1 MLQIQQAVLDR
12 INNLIVIIN
21 KDCLIDYVS
30 PSVEKSLG
38 YPKEEL
44 MGEGWWMKT
53 REHEYERD
61 IVRNEINELLNSSV
75 ENTFLK
81 SERKLKGSNGI
92 SRWIEWNISKGP
104 ENSIISI
111 GYDITE
117 RKNIEF
123 SLIDKNSNL
132 LKIHNELTD
141 SLEYAKNIQQSTL
154 PEIAEFKEYFDDAFV
169 YYAPKNI
176 VSGDFYWFKSIEDKA
191 YFSVIDCTGH
201 GVPGALMTM
210 IVNSLLKEI
219 IVKRGETKLEEI
231 LYLLDEE
238 LTYQET
244 GSSRQSLNDGMD
256 LALCSFDKT
265 SKILNYTGAMRP
277 LWIIREGELIEHKA
291 ARYPIGFYHGIEK
304 TFQCEEIQLYEGDV
318 IYLFSDGYIDQF
330 GGEKNKKFQK
340 KRFEELILSI
350 QDLEL
355 EEQTGFLEYAINN
368 WRQQNEQTDD
378 IVVIGL
384 RV

>member
-38 YPKEEL
+38 YSKEEL
-44 MGEGWWMKT
+44 MGDGWWIKT
-53 REHEYERD
+53 RDHEHERV
-61 IVRNEINELLNSSV
+61 IVRAEINELLNSSV
-75 ENTFLK
+75 ESTYLK
-81 SERKLKGSNGI
+81 SERKLKGANGR
-92 SRWIEWNISKGP
+92 SRWIEWDISKGP

-123 SLIDKNSNL
+123 SLLDKNSNL
-132 LKIHNELTD
+132 LKIHHELTD

-154 PEIAEFKEYFDDAFV
+154 PELGDFKAYFDDVFV
-169 YYAPKNI
+169 YYAPRNI
-176 VSGDFYWFKSIEDKA
+176 VSGDFYWFKSIENKA

-219 IVKRGETKLEEI
+219 IVKRGETNLENI

-238 LTYQET
+238 LTYQLS
-244 GSSRQSLNDGMD
+244 GNSSQSLNDGMD

-265 SKILNYTGAMRP
+265 TRLLNYSGAMRP
-277 LWIIREGELIEHKA
+277 LWMIRNGELIELKA
-291 ARYPIGFYHGIEK
+291 ARYPIGFYHGVEK
-304 TFQCEEIQLYEGDV
+304 TFECEEIQLYEGDV

-340 KRFEELILSI
+340 KRFKELLLSI

-355 EEQTGFLEYAINN
+355 DEQTGFLEYAINN